1 MCGYGK
7 TALSDDKFEAK
18 DVFKNEKSG
27 LAFKKEVNDMSDE
40 RDREHRKY
48 TELQDRC
55 ERQKAELEAAYRDV
69 DMLRGKLSDLVDM
82 NRALQVQGK
91 RVNEFNKYARI

>member
-1 MCGYGK
+1 M
-7 TALSDDKFEAK
+7 SDDKFEEK

-27 LAFKKEVNDMSDE
+27 LAFKKELNDTSDE

-48 TELQDRC
+48 AELQNRC
-55 ERQKAELEAAYRDV
+55 ERQKAELEAAHRDV
-69 DMLRGKLSDLVDM
+69 DMLRAKLADLVDM

-91 RVNEFNKYARI
+91 RVSEFK